1 MLRAE
6 LSAIQKALADAI
18 QQHSDAARYAAKSAE
33 ESRREP
39 IRTIIV
45 SGALGTVDEIN
56 ADATRKREDY
66 WQQERLIK
74 WTKRAFIAAS
84 IYAGIAVIQV
94 LVFALQWQ
102 EPKALQSATRNAV
115 CVASNTLIETQR
127 SNRAQEISSSKAL
140 QATIDNFHLE
150 QRAWLQIGN
159 WSFVMNDKTTPSYQA
174 LIFDSGKTPAID
186 VTTLI

>member
-1 MLRAE
+1 MDQTGVHRGLYLRWDRRH
-6 LSAIQKALADAI
+6 SSPCFRLAV
-18 QQHSDAARYAAKSAE
+18 ARK
-33 ESRREP
+33 
-39 IRTIIV
+39 
-45 SGALGTVDEIN
+45 
-56 ADATRKREDY
+56 
-66 WQQERLIK
+66 
-74 WTKRAFIAAS
+74 
-84 IYAGIAVIQV
+84 
-94 LVFALQWQ
+94 
-102 EPKALQSATRNAV
+102 PKALQSATRNAV